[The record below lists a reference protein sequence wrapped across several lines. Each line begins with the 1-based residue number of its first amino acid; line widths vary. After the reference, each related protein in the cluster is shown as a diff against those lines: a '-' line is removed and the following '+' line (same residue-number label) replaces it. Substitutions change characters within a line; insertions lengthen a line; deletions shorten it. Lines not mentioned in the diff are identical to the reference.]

1 MSLWVAYLIKED
13 EVRVE
18 DGYIVCRI
26 VSNLPRELH
35 NAPVVIQGRDVDHLN
50 EESRG
55 QDRRVILVEF
65 DVQSVFV
72 FFPNKEVLQDS
83 AQQKKERK
91 VLSHN
96 DARRFDCL
104 SRELSTPITDL
115 LTPFYHKKEGRL
127 FTHRSEGINEP
138 FLCCDVHLKVLFVDF
153 DKAEELSE
161 PAIRVEPFANHFVC
175 LER

>member
-83 AQQKKERK
+83 ASRKKKEK
-91 VLSHN
+91 CWVTMTLGVLIVSP
-96 DARRFDCL
+96 A
-104 SRELSTPITDL
+104 SYQP
-115 LTPFYHKKEGRL
+115 RL
-127 FTHRSEGINEP
+127 RTY
-138 FLCCDVHLKVLFVDF
+138 
-153 DKAEELSE
+153 
-161 PAIRVEPFANHFVC
+161 
-175 LER
+175 